1 MRDKKILMVDIVGQ
15 YNKIK
20 DEINQNILN
29 SLLEGK
35 LINGPIVKEFSQNSS
50 QEYIIKKVL
59 NFFKWKEKI
68 F

>member
-59 NFFKWKEKI
+59 NFFK
-68 F
+68 

>member
-1 MRDKKILMVDIVGQ
+1 MRDKKILMVDLVGQ

-35 LINGPIVKEFSQNSS
+35 FINGPIVKEFSQNSS

-59 NFFKWKEKI
+59 NFFK
-68 F
+68 